1 MKNGFRYNVSD
12 AKGKISSRLCG
23 GFFRAV
29 RRTDG
34 RTEERPLAVF
44 LCAKM
49 PEGVCFSSV
58 FFGLEGR
65 RKEKTATE
73 KFFSYRGKNADTASE
88 NVWLRTTDLPKR
100 ISEMKQNI
108 SDKIFRK
115 SYGKNIQKHNKE

>member
-1 MKNGFRYNVSD
+1 MRQ
-12 AKGKISSRLCG
+12 
-23 GFFRAV
+23 FFPRGSQ
-29 RRTDG
+29 DG
-34 RTEERPLAVF
+34 RKNVRLPF
-44 LCAKM
+44 SCARKC
-49 PEGVCFSSV
+49 PNASAFPPF

-88 NVWLRTTDLPKR
+88 KAWLRTTDLPKR
-100 ISEMKQNI
+100 ISEMKKNI

>member
-1 MKNGFRYNVSD
+1 MPTGKFRRGC
-12 AKGKISSRLCG
+12 A
-23 GFFRAV
+23 AV
-29 RRTDG
+29 FSARFAG
-34 RTEERPLAVF
+34 LSEERPLAVF
-44 LCAKM
+44 VCAKM
-49 PEGVCFSSV
+49 PECVCFSSV

-65 RKEKTATE
+65 LKEKTATE

-88 NVWLRTTDLPKR
+88 NTWLRTTDLPKR

>member
-1 MKNGFRYNVSD
+1 MSACRFRVREN
-12 AKGKISSRLCG
+12 ARMRLL
-23 GFFRAV
+23 F
-29 RRTDG
+29 
-34 RTEERPLAVF
+34 
-44 LCAKM
+44 
-49 PEGVCFSSV
+49 SV

-73 KFFSYRGKNADTASE
+73 KFFSYRRKNADTASE
-88 NVWLRTTDLPKR
+88 NTWLRTTDLPKR

>member
-1 MKNGFRYNVSD
+1 MKNGFRYNVPD
-12 AKGKISSRLCG
+12 ADGKISSRLCG

-29 RRTDG
+29 RRT
-34 RTEERPLAVF
+34 EERPLAV
-44 LCAKM
+44 LVCAKM
-49 PEGVCFSSV
+49 PEDVCFFSV

-88 NVWLRTTDLPKR
+88 SACLRPTDLPKR

>member
-1 MKNGFRYNVSD
+1 MILKNGFRYNVPE

-29 RRTDG
+29 RRT
-34 RTEERPLAVF
+34 EERPLAVF
-44 LCAKM
+44 VCAKM
-49 PEGVCFSSV
+49 PEGVCFFSV
-58 FFGLEGR
+58 FFRLGGAAE
-65 RKEKTATE
+65 RKKTATE

-88 NVWLRTTDLPKR
+88 NTWLRTTDLPKR
-100 ISEMKQNI
+100 ISEMKQKI

>member
-1 MKNGFRYNVSD
+1 MLTERMRRGCAAVFSARFAGRKNVRLPFSCAR
-12 AKGKISSRLCG
+12 KCPKIS
-23 GFFRAV
+23 
-29 RRTDG
+29 
-34 RTEERPLAVF
+34 VF
-44 LCAKM
+44 S
-49 PEGVCFSSV
+49 PF

-88 NVWLRTTDLPKR
+88 NTWLRTTDLPKR